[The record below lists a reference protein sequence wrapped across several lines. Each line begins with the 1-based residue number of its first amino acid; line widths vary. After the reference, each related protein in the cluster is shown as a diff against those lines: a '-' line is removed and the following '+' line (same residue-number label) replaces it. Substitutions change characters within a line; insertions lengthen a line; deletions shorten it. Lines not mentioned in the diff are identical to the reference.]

1 MTRVEKSRRS
11 LAGFGAAAGLIGA
24 AVGLLFTLQAGSDA
38 PKPTPQPSAAQMA
51 ASRVAQCRADL
62 QAVHDLWVRDP
73 SFSYNPPSCNQPGVS
88 GADYMRVFA
97 EVGGGRPFWVT
108 S

>member
-1 MTRVEKSRRS
+1 MGAHKIRWSI
-11 LAGFGAAAGLIGA
+11 GAALLGA
-24 AVGLLFTLQAGSDA
+24 AVGLLVVASWGGPER
-38 PKPTPQPSAAQMA
+38 PKPTPQPSAEQMA

-62 QAVHDLWVRDP
+62 QVVHDLWVRDP

-97 EVGGGRPFWVT
+97 EVGGGRPVWVT

>member
-1 MTRVEKSRRS
+1 MKRLRYVI
-11 LAGFGAAAGLIGA
+11 AAAA
-24 AVGLLFTLQAGSDA
+24 AFAVALGIGLLLTAHSGSD
-38 PKPTPQPSAAQMA
+38 PRPEPTPQPSAAQLA

-88 GADYMRVFA
+88 GADYVRVFA
-97 EVGGGRPFWVT
+97 EVGGGREVWVT

>member
-1 MTRVEKSRRS
+1 MTRERKTWAVAALVVGVIIGWGVLGAS
-11 LAGFGAAAGLIGA
+11 LGGD
-24 AVGLLFTLQAGSDA
+24 T
-38 PKPTPQPSAAQMA
+38 PEPTPLPTGAQLA